1 MNSVKWLIRI
11 LLVFYLS
18 HSSFPADTISLHH
31 FIQDNNHEVIVSS
44 GNTFAL
50 GFFSPGSSRNRY
62 VGIWYH
68 QIPEKTV
75 VWVANRDNPIKDTS
89 GILRIDSRGNLALFQ
104 ENQTLPVWSTNI
116 SIAGTRNSVAQI
128 LDSGNL
134 VLIQN
139 DTRKALLWQSFGHPT
154 NTWLS
159 FMKLGFNLRTGLN
172 QVYTSWKSPDD
183 PGVGNYSFKMIQG
196 VSPQMVLYKGSGPLW
211 RSGTWTGKRWSGI
224 PEMTQNFIFRDSF
237 VNTAD
242 ELSFSSDAKNAS
254 IITRWVTNETG
265 VIQRITWNNQARRWI
280 RFYSTPKEQCDF
292 YGHCGPN
299 GYCNPYLGD
308 FECTCFPGFEPK
320 SPEAWYIR
328 DGAGGCMRKTGIS
341 LCGNGEGFVKFPNV
355 KVPDTLVAQAQ
366 AVEDMSIGLKQCEE
380 KCL

>member
-18 HSSFPADTISLHH
+18 HFCFPADIISLHH

-89 GILRIDSRGNLALFQ
+89 GILRIDSRGNLVLFQ

-159 FMKLGFNLRTGLN
+159 FMKLGFNLKTGLN

-254 IITRWVTNETG
+254 IITRWITNL
-265 VIQRITWNNQARRWI
+265 
-280 RFYSTPKEQCDF
+280 D
-292 YGHCGPN
+292 
-299 GYCNPYLGD
+299 
-308 FECTCFPGFEPK
+308 
-320 SPEAWYIR
+320 
-328 DGAGGCMRKTGIS
+328 
-341 LCGNGEGFVKFPNV
+341 
-355 KVPDTLVAQAQ
+355 KVALALFTRVF
-366 AVEDMSIGLKQCEE
+366 S
-380 KCL
+380 

>member
-299 GYCNPYLGD
+299 GYCNPYLDFGMARIFGGD
-308 FECTCFPGFEPK
+308 QIEGDTKRVVGTYGYM
-320 SPEAWYIR
+320 SPENEIPFEK
-328 DGAGGCMRKTGIS
+328 G
-341 LCGNGEGFVKFPNV
+341 
-355 KVPDTLVAQAQ
+355 LVTTRLQP
-366 AVEDMSIGLKQCEE
+366 SIQKLIH
-380 KCL
+380 